1 MRSLTV
7 SAFTAYTEPKY
18 KTYNGLSATGT
29 PIDLSGNRFPNVSR
43 WQSGLSGTYTLEDR
57 LGSLDMT
64 VDSSF
69 RSSVDFVPDNH
80 DANSAFSTTQ
90 GSYGLLNAKVS
101 QEIRDWNATIS
112 VWGKNITDRHYIA
125 GANDFSTQLGY
136 AYTIPGR
143 PATYGMEISKRF

>member
-1 MRSLTV
+1 
-7 SAFTAYTEPKY
+7 
-18 KTYNGLSATGT
+18 
-29 PIDLSGNRFPNVSR
+29 
-43 WQSGLSGTYTLEDR
+43 LSGTYTLEDR

-90 GSYGLLNAKVS
+90 GSYGLLNARVS

-143 PATYGMEISKRF
+143 PATYGVEIRKRF